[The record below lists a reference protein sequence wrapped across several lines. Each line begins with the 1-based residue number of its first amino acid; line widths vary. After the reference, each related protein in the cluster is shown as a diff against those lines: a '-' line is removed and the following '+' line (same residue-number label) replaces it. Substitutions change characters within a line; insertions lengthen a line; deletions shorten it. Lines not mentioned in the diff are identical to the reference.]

1 MAHAA
6 VIIFVVATLSFFLL
20 HLAPGDPASAQFRDR
35 AVSPQVVE
43 QYRHA
48 WGLDQSLPQQYVR
61 YLANLIRGDLGPS
74 FALRRPVWQ
83 VIRESLPNTLL
94 LAGAALG
101 ITFVAGMAVGTVQGS
116 RPGSSLDHVL
126 TFATLALFAM
136 PIFWL
141 GLMLILVFGQWL
153 GWFPI
158 ATPASS
164 VYSAL
169 PFLGRV
175 FDRLYHLVLPAL
187 TLGLGGAAVVARFH
201 RAEIAQAFA
210 EHFIRTARAKGVE
223 ERAVVLHHALRNAM
237 LPAITMFGL
246 SLPVLFSGSVLVE
259 HVFAWRGMGTAALD
273 AVASR
278 DYNVVTGIALV
289 GAVIVVGGN
298 VVSDLLYRWAD
309 PRTRQT

>member
-6 VIIFVVATLSFFLL
+6 LIIFVVATLSFFLL

-43 QYRHA
+43 QYRRA

-141 GLMLILVFGQWL
+141 GLMLIHDC
-153 GWFPI
+153 
-158 ATPASS
+158 
-164 VYSAL
+164 L
-169 PFLGRV
+169 P
-175 FDRLYHLVLPAL
+175 
-187 TLGLGGAAVVARFH
+187 
-201 RAEIAQAFA
+201 
-210 EHFIRTARAKGVE
+210 
-223 ERAVVLHHALRNAM
+223 N
-237 LPAITMFGL
+237 
-246 SLPVLFSGSVLVE
+246 
-259 HVFAWRGMGTAALD
+259 
-273 AVASR
+273 
-278 DYNVVTGIALV
+278 
-289 GAVIVVGGN
+289 
-298 VVSDLLYRWAD
+298 
-309 PRTRQT
+309 